1 MGYVLKIQPW
11 GLCQGIKDVKDLF
24 KVRRTHRK
32 ETDIFWAVLET
43 IYDIGMKDGYYQRTT
58 PVIIFLN

>member
-1 MGYVLKIQPW
+1 MGYVLEIQPW
-11 GLCQGIKDVKDLF
+11 GLCPGIKDVKDLL
-24 KVRRTHRK
+24 KVRRAHRK

-43 IYDIGMKDGYYQRTT
+43 IYDIEMIGGYCQRTT